1 MSEELSPYKEIN
13 SIERNLSCDEKV
25 MLSVYDLAKTLG
37 VSPGETVAPL
47 HPDEV
52 DSAAIVYNEMR
63 DPNRD
68 YHGEDWE
75 SLPIA
80 WESPYVPATADM
92 AQKVREFLAT
102 CRGGSRIAA
111 MTQKERRRH

>member
-1 MSEELSPYKEIN
+1 MSEELSPYNEIN

-25 MLSVYDLAKTLG
+25 VLSVYDLAKTLG
-37 VSPGETVAPL
+37 VPPGETVAPL
-47 HPDEV
+47 RPDEV
-52 DSAAIVYNEMR
+52 DNAEIVYNKMR

-80 WESPYVPATADM
+80 WESPCVPVTADM

-102 CRGGSRIAA
+102 CRGGRIAA

>member
-1 MSEELSPYKEIN
+1 MIKIMSEELPPYNEIN
-13 SIERNLSCDEKV
+13 SIERDLSCGERV
-25 MLSVYDLAKTLG
+25 MLSVYDFAKTLG

-47 HPDEV
+47 RPDEV
-52 DSAAIVYNEMR
+52 DNAAIVYNKMR

-80 WESPYVPATADM
+80 WKNPCVPATADM
-92 AQKVREFLAT
+92 AQISARILGDLQ
-102 CRGGSRIAA
+102 GGV
-111 MTQKERRRH
+111 E

>member
-1 MSEELSPYKEIN
+1 
-13 SIERNLSCDEKV
+13 

-47 HPDEV
+47 RPDEV
-52 DSAAIVYNEMR
+52 DNAAIVYNKTR

-68 YHGEDWE
+68 YYGEDWE

-80 WESPYVPATADM
+80 
-92 AQKVREFLAT
+92 
-102 CRGGSRIAA
+102 
-111 MTQKERRRH
+111 